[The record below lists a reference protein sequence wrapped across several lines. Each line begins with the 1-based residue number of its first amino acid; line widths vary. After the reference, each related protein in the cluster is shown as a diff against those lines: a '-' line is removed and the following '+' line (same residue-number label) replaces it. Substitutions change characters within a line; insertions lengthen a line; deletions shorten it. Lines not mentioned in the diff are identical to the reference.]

1 MSNGDFGMIFTPI
14 PKIITKKYRKGCKKM
29 NIYDTANKLAS
40 EIKQSEE
47 YVNYKMAKE
56 ALNLK
61 PDLKEQMKEF
71 EKARYEVQ
79 INQMQTGKQD
89 EEKLNKMREL
99 YAKLIEIEEARK
111 FFEAETKFNIVIAD
125 VNKIIGDA
133 IRDVIQ

>member
-1 MSNGDFGMIFTPI
+1 
-14 PKIITKKYRKGCKKM
+14 M

-71 EKARYEVQ
+71 ETARYEVQ
-79 INQMQTGKQD
+79 ITQMQTGKQD
-89 EEKLNKMREL
+89 EEKLNKMKEL

>member
-1 MSNGDFGMIFTPI
+1 
-14 PKIITKKYRKGCKKM
+14 M

-71 EKARYEVQ
+71 ETARYEVQ
-79 INQMQTGKQD
+79 ITQMQTGKQD
-89 EEKLNKMREL
+89 EEKLNKMKEL
-99 YAKLIEIEEARK
+99 YSKLVEIEEARK